1 MPHKTPGGVEVY
13 ALVKVSCRFRF
24 RVGLVQRDLRVDAA
38 QNAGG
43 FEIRDDSADRVVVP
57 SRRVLLLARVLLC
70 VYIVCMYYMYASMLV
85 CMICMYLCMYV
96 CMYVCGRYVCKSYAS
111 FPPDP
116 PVRANRSQPRTNQ
129 LQDVGLEEA
138 GAEQQSLCLRFLL
151 FPRHRV
157 LLLLR
162 SLRRRAFPQRQS
174 CRKTSR

>member
-13 ALVKVSCRFRF
+13 VLVKVSCRFRF

-70 VYIVCMYYMYASMLV
+70 VYIVCMYYVCVHCILYYMYASMLV

-96 CMYVCGRYVCKSYAS
+96 
-111 FPPDP
+111 
-116 PVRANRSQPRTNQ
+116 
-129 LQDVGLEEA
+129 
-138 GAEQQSLCLRFLL
+138 
-151 FPRHRV
+151 
-157 LLLLR
+157 
-162 SLRRRAFPQRQS
+162 
-174 CRKTSR
+174 

>member
-70 VYIVCMYYMYASMLV
+70 VYIICMYYV
-85 CMICMYLCMYV
+85 CVHCMYV
-96 CMYVCGRYVCKSYAS
+96 LCVCTLYVCIICMH
-111 FPPDP
+111 
-116 PVRANRSQPRTNQ
+116 
-129 LQDVGLEEA
+129 
-138 GAEQQSLCLRFLL
+138 LCLY
-151 FPRHRV
+151 V
-157 LLLLR
+157 
-162 SLRRRAFPQRQS
+162 
-174 CRKTSR
+174 